1 MDENVG
7 GGESILPEIVN
18 VAEKFEKSF
27 NIPTDRLQ
35 GREDQPTVGT
45 SRFHARRKL
54 AESISTEGNLA
65 SSEEQPS
72 RQEPPRT
79 YDLEFEK

>member
-1 MDENVG
+1 MDNNVG

-54 AESISTEGNLA
+54 AESIS
-65 SSEEQPS
+65 EEQPS